1 MGIMERDGVIAD
13 KLVHDME
20 RKIGEAEKKAC
31 NMVEKEERIGKE
43 RYAELVW
50 VYFNPQLVLGFQ
62 RGTSVLL

>member
-1 MGIMERDGVIAD
+1 MGIMERDGAID

-43 RYAELVW
+43 RYIC
-50 VYFNPQLVLGFQ
+50 
-62 RGTSVLL
+62 

>member
-1 MGIMERDGVIAD
+1 MGIMERDGVLAD

-43 RYAELVW
+43 RYVKLVCIANDNL
-50 VYFNPQLVLGFQ
+50 F
-62 RGTSVLL
+62 